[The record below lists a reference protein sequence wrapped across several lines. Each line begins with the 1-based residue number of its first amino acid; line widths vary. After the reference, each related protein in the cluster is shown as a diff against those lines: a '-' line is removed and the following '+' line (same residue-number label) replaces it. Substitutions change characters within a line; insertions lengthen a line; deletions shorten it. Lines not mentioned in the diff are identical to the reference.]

1 MDMIN
6 WPGGSWQTTLQI
18 TLTIL
23 AIYLAALWITLIFW
37 TYRDIRQRS
46 RDPIVQTVA
55 VLLVLVFFLPG
66 HWIYLILRP
75 RYTLSELYERSLE
88 EEALLQDLEDQR
100 ACPSCN
106 RRIEDDFL
114 LCPFCRTS
122 LKEPCRSCSK
132 PLNRAWVACPFCGID
147 KPSTARPPRK
157 VQQPASQP
165 AAQPAAAAANSGRGQ
180 GQGRQRRKAAFSSTS
195 PKTGSETAATQ
206 AESSNNGQGNP
217 GQRAP
222 ATPPRVEESGMI
234 DATHE

>member
-6 WPGGSWQTTLQI
+6 WPGGSWEATLQI

-23 AIYLAALWITLIFW
+23 SIYLAALWVTLIFW

-55 VLLVLVFFLPG
+55 VLIVLVFFLPG

-75 RYTLSELYERSLE
+75 RYTLSDLYERSLE

-100 ACPSCN
+100 ACPGCN

-132 PLNRAWVACPFCGID
+132 PLNRAWVACPFCGVD
-147 KPSTARPPRK
+147 KPGAAVRHTPQR
-157 VQQPASQP
+157 QQ
-165 AAQPAAAAANSGRGQ
+165 QPAAAATQ
-180 GQGRQRRKAAFSSTS
+180 TSTA
-195 PKTGSETAATQ
+195 TGSTQ
-206 AESSNNGQGNP
+206 GNKRSSPFNNGQKRSKPAGESGSQEASSGP
-217 GQRAP
+217 RAP
-222 ATPPRVEESGMI
+222 AAPARVDESGMI

>member
-6 WPGGSWQTTLQI
+6 WPGGTWQTTLQI

-106 RRIEDDFL
+106 RRIEDEFL

-165 AAQPAAAAANSGRGQ
+165 AAQPAAAAAGQGR
-180 GQGRQRRKAAFSSTS
+180 GQGRQRRKAASNSTGAKS
-195 PKTGSETAATQ
+195 GTAATQ
-206 AESSNNGQGNP
+206 AEGNGQGNTGP
-217 GQRAP
+217 RKP
-222 ATPPRVEESGMI
+222 AAPPRVEESGMI